1 MKKMNFIWLLSITP
15 LVPLIAASKCTTT
28 KPVVPTQPE
37 TNEGIDKEGF
47 LIKEL
52 QDKIKEMYGGK
63 FTKSLFPSE
72 NKNVN
77 LESYHDIHFQLEKP
91 NIVSYNDKEGTLIV
105 KVKGKYK
112 SKPFNEFEFKL
123 VDFKT
128 YYDIRRFVSASAI
141 SAKLNLNKMIED
153 KIKWSDLILKEN
165 KELLNYISEFKAIGK
180 YEELNLLDLLLNNN
194 KYYELRNVKILKN
207 GSTYYLNFT
216 LIFKNYELK
225 NGIENVSE
233 DSLHFKNFI
242 IENVEYTVQDIFN
255 FLETKLVE
263 KDLEEQKRKNFPSFF
278 SARFQASRNLVTAAN
293 FLEFSDAKY
302 TNYFGFPIQ
311 FETINIAANDLTGSL
326 YLKFNLKYEDGQS
339 NEFKHNK
346 AITYKIEGFKSN
358 TNDKVLKN
366 FFIMKKLD
374 SNWNAIIKK
383 IKDKYLVDNKNTITK
398 EELDNLINPA
408 IKNIR
413 VLKKESNNK
422 YKLYTNN
429 YLEILYE
436 GVSLEI
442 SGYDENNGLLE
453 LGSISSS
460 NKIFIEYLTFD
471 LAKIT
476 DIKIDEGK
484 LSFNLHYNIII
495 SLSQATN
502 GDNEGTDFY
511 ENNVVLEVPIKEK

>member
-15 LVPLIAASKCTTT
+15 LVPLTIASKCTTT
-28 KPVVPTQPE
+28 EPEEPTW
-37 TNEGIDKEGF
+37 NDGIDEDGF
-47 LIKEL
+47 LDEVHQYIIRQFYEAEF
-52 QDKIKEMYGGK
+52 D
-63 FTKSLFPSE
+63 TSLFASE
-72 NKNVN
+72 NKDVN
-77 LESYHDIHFQLEKP
+77 LEPYYDPINGYEIEKP
-91 NIVSYNDKEGTLIV
+91 NIIAYDDLGGTLTV

-112 SKPFNEFEFKL
+112 SKPFNEFEFRL
-123 VDFKT
+123 ANFKT
-128 YYDIRRFVSASAI
+128 NHIGRFVSV

-153 KIKWSDLILKEN
+153 KIKWSDLILREN

-225 NGIENVSE
+225 NGIESVSE
-233 DSLHFKNFI
+233 ESLQYFKNAI
-242 IENVEYTVQDIFN
+242 VENVEYTVQDIFN

-263 KDLEEQKRKNFPSFF
+263 KNLEEQKRKNFPSFF

-302 TNYFGFPIQ
+302 ANYFGFPIQ

-346 AITYKIEGFKSN
+346 AITYEIEGFKSN

-383 IKDKYLVDNKNTITK
+383 IKDKYLADNKNTITK

-408 IKNIR
+408 IKSIR
-413 VLKKESNNK
+413 VIKKENNNK
-422 YKLYTNN
+422 YKLYINN

-436 GVSLEI
+436 GVSLET
-442 SGYDENNGLLE
+442 SGYDEDNGLLE

-484 LSFNLHYNIII
+484 LSFKLHYNIII